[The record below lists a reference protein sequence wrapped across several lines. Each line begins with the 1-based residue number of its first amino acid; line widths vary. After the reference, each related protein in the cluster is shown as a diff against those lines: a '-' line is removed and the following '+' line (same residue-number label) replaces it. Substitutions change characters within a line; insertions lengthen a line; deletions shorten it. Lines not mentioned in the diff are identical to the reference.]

1 MMANRSAN
9 DGVADLVASS
19 RIIVAC
25 GPGGVGKT
33 TTAAALG
40 VAVAMRTDQRVLV
53 LTVDPARRLA
63 DALGLSGIGNDV
75 AEVPSSYFGGSGK
88 TPKGTLSVA
97 MLDASAT
104 WDALIRRTAASPAE
118 AEEIIANPLYVN
130 LTARFA
136 RGHEFIAME
145 RLYELSMSGAF
156 DLLILDTPPS
166 QGAVDFLDAPSRMA
180 EFFSSRLLS
189 WLTAPLRSR
198 LLNFAS
204 RPFTRLADKV
214 LGTAFLTDTSR
225 FFLLLQNMY
234 DGFVERAKAVG
245 GLLSEAS
252 TTFMIV
258 TTPEEI
264 PLQEAARLVEEIEHR
279 ALHLGVMVANKVL
292 PVALHDEDAAA
303 LAHRLLANGHD
314 MSLSNVLPSS
324 DAALVA
330 TVLKEMATN
339 FLDYSGLATSQ
350 ATLLAELSV
359 RHEIAVSLPH
369 LLDDVIDLAGLITIG
384 DLLFGKD
391 GARPHS

>member
-1 MMANRSAN
+1 MSPKPEGT
-9 DGVADLVASS
+9 GVSNVLTTS
-19 RIIVAC
+19 RIVVAC

-40 VAVAMRTDQRVLV
+40 IAVALRTDKRVLV

-75 AEVPSSYFGGSGK
+75 AVVPPSFFKGLSEA
-88 TPKGTLSVA
+88 PRGTLSVA

-104 WDALIRRTAASPAE
+104 WDALIRRSAASPAE
-118 AEEIIANPLYVN
+118 AEEIVANPLYKN

-145 RLYELSMSGAF
+145 RLYELSMSGDF

-166 QGAVDFLDAPSRMA
+166 QGAVDFLDAPTRMA

-198 LLNFAS
+198 LLNFAA
-204 RPFTRLADKV
+204 RPFTMLADRV
-214 LGTAFLTDTSR
+214 LGSAFLTDTAR

-234 DGFVERAKAVG
+234 DGFVERAKSVG

-264 PLQEAARLVEEIEHR
+264 PLDEATRLVEEISAR
-279 ALHLGVMVANKVL
+279 GLHLGVMVANKVL
-292 PVALHDEDAAA
+292 PASLRDHDALE
-303 LAHRLLANGHD
+303 LAHRLLSSTPLT
-314 MSLSNVLPSS
+314 MSGIVPAGGD
-324 DAALVA
+324 DALLA
-330 TVLKEMATN
+330 TVLLEMATN
-339 FLDYSGLATSQ
+339 FVNYEGLATAQ
-350 ATLLAELSV
+350 HDLLERLSH
-359 RHEIAVSLPH
+359 RHEVAISVPH
-369 LLDDVIDLAGLITIG
+369 LLDDIVDLDGLSVIGN
-384 DLLFGKD
+384 LLFPQEAAGTS
-391 GARPHS
+391 R